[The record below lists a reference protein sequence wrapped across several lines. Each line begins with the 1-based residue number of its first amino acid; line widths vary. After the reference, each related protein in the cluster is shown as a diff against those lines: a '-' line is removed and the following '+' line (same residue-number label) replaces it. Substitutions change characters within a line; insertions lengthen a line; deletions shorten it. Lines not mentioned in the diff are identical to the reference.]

1 MFVGTWKKTGETFM
15 NQKPLRGVK
24 KVRVYVTCSYF
35 GFVWSHRITAHF
47 LEKVCRWHIQPL
59 CRTWLVPWKAEILV
73 CWICFWLGERLHG
86 RRHKSIRIE
95 WTWERIKWL
104 PTYVLP
110 PSTNSFFSHF
120 WIPWRAFPI
129 TAAPQGWTIYNARVD
144 HSYNSRVGN
153 HREGGTCILK
163 WG

>member
-1 MFVGTWKKTGETFM
+1 MEKNGWNFYEPKTPKRCQEGACVCEMFLLRLWVNPPNYSTLPRKSV
-15 NQKPLRGVK
+15 PLTYPAAVQNMAG
-24 KVRVYVTCSYF
+24 
-35 GFVWSHRITAHF
+35 
-47 LEKVCRWHIQPL
+47 P
-59 CRTWLVPWKAEILV
+59 LVP
-73 CWICFWLGERLHG
+73 CWICFWMDERLHG

-120 WIPWRAFPI
+120 WVPWRAFPI

-153 HREGGTCILK
+153 HREGDRCILK